1 MNTSGDFHYLS
12 SRCKVVSRPGAL
24 IEAVEALQQRIGV
37 PRRLRETGLDRSLLV
52 RLAKS
57 AMSDRGLYFNP
68 RLATEAE
75 ALALLEAAW

>member
-24 IEAVEALQQRIGV
+24 EAVEALQQRIGV
-37 PRRLRETGLDRSLLV
+37 PRRLRETGLDRSLLA

>member
-1 MNTSGDFHYLS
+1 MKTERNT
-12 SRCKVVSRPGAL
+12 
-24 IEAVEALQQRIGV
+24 GV
-37 PRRLRETGLDRSLLV
+37 PRRLSETGLDRSLRV

-68 RLATEAE
+68 RLATEAK

>member
-24 IEAVEALQQRIGV
+24 EAVEALQQRIGV
-37 PRRLRETGLDRSLLV
+37 PRRLRETGLDRSLLA

-57 AMSDRGLYFNP
+57 AMSDRRLYFNP